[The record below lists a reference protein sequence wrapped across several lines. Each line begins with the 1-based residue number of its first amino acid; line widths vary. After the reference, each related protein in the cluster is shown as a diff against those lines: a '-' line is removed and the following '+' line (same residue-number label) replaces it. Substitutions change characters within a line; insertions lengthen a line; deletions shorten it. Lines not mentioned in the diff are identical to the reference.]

1 MSLPHSD
8 ALVFFGATGDLAY
21 KKIFPALQAMI
32 RRGRLNV
39 PIIGV
44 AKAGWG
50 LEQFRARAK
59 DSLEKHG
66 GIDSAAF
73 QKMLSLLRYVDGD
86 YKDPATFTKLR
97 EELGDAKRPTHYLA
111 IPPAL
116 FGLVV
121 EQLCH
126 AGCSVDAR
134 VVVEKPFGRNLHSA
148 RDLNQTLLAAFD
160 ENHIFRIDHYL
171 GKEPVQNLLFFRFAN
186 SFLEPIWNRRYVES
200 VQITMAE
207 AFGVQGRGAFYEE
220 AGAIRDVVQN
230 HMLQVLAHLAM
241 EPPAGSD
248 SDSVRDEKVKVFK
261 SIPALEPRDVVR
273 GQFRGYRKEPGV
285 AADSQVE
292 TFAAL
297 KLHINSW
304 RWQGVP
310 FYIRAGKNLP
320 QTCTEVFVRLRR
332 PPSIFP
338 ECCIEPNYVRFRLNP
353 DVTIAFGA
361 MNKTPGEQMIGVP
374 VELVLSH
381 QPGGDEM
388 SAYERL
394 LGDALE
400 GDATLFAREDSV
412 EHEWRIV
419 EPVLGSVVPVIEYEP
434 QTWGPAEADRVIA
447 PGTWHN
453 PVMGPA
459 MRTDELAKV
468 APRRVTPDGAP
479 VEQR

>member
-21 KKIFPALQAMI
+21 KKIFPALQAMV
-32 RRGRLNV
+32 RRGHLNV
-39 PIIGV
+39 PVIGV

-50 LEQFRARAK
+50 LEQFRARAR

-66 GIDSAAF
+66 GLDATAYD
-73 QKMLSLLRYVDGD
+73 KLLSLLRYVDGD
-86 YKDPATFTKLR
+86 YNDPATFQSLR
-97 EELGDAKRPTHYLA
+97 QALGGAERPTHYLA

-121 EQLCH
+121 QQLCK
-126 AGCSVDAR
+126 AGCSTEAR
-134 VVVEKPFGRNLHSA
+134 VVVEKPFGRNLASA
-148 RDLNQTLLAAFD
+148 RELNKTLLGAFD

-207 AFGVQGRGAFYEE
+207 SFGVQGRGAFYEE

-230 HMLQVLAHLAM
+230 HMLQVLAHLTM
-241 EPPAGSD
+241 EPPAGAD
-248 SDSVRDEKVKVFK
+248 SDSIRDEKVKIFK
-261 SIPALEPRDVVR
+261 SIPALRPEQVVR
-273 GQFRGYRKEPGV
+273 GQFRGYRQEKGV
-285 AADSQVE
+285 ATDSQVE
-292 TFAAL
+292 TFAAVRL
-297 KLHINSW
+297 QINSW

-320 QTCTEVFVRLRR
+320 VTCTEVFVRLR
-332 PPSIFP
+332 PPPTIFP
-338 ECCIEPNYVRFRLNP
+338 GCCIEPNYVRFRLNP

-419 EPVLGSVVPVIEYEP
+419 EPILGNVVPVIEYGA
-434 QTWGPAEADRVIA
+434 QSWGPAEANRILS
-447 PGTWHN
+447 PGVWHN
-453 PVMGPA
+453 PVMGPE
-459 MRTDELAKV
+459 MRPGAIAKV
-468 APRRVTPDGAP
+468 APRPVTPEGRP
-479 VEQR
+479 LK